1 MDGCWCSLLR
11 WMRKRLGAGRN
22 QNFNFRQ
29 VKFKMFVEYSKGEVN
44 YVIEFMSMNLEKSGI
59 LF

>member
-1 MDGCWCSLLR
+1 
-11 WMRKRLGAGRN
+11 MRKRLGAGRN